1 MNVYTGLLFL
11 QGHIADPRLF
21 DDDAGYG
28 QASYGNR
35 VANERGLRERWEN
48 ERREHHPSAP
58 AQDGREDDAK
68 AA

>member
-21 DDDAGYG
+21 DDPGYG

-35 VANERGLRERWEN
+35 VANERGLRDRWDN
-48 ERREHHPSAP
+48 ERREHHPTTDAV
-58 AQDGREDDAK
+58 DGREDDA
-68 AA
+68 AAA